1 VKLQDTYKKSVA
13 RLERAPSQRDSFCF
27 LF

>member
-1 VKLQDTYKKSVA
+1 VKLQDTYKKSA
-13 RLERAPSQRDSFCF
+13 AHLERAPSQRDSFCF